1 MSSQEVAA
9 LTGKT
14 ERTVRR
20 WAESGK
26 FPAERTLNKFNS
38 PEYFFS
44 LNDLTPDLQEKY
56 YNQLRASLPEASF
69 PEEAKPKAA
78 KPLDT
83 YSIDEQEEIAF
94 WLRLVKQW
102 QGYAR
107 AYQAEVQMLNM
118 AQENFRRMM
127 DELDKYP
134 DLDTTEA
141 IIRLTS
147 QNLLTALAN
156 TSEEDWQGVS
166 VDKML
171 REANALVR
179 AAAYKKRV
187 EIQNQD
193 TTEAGLDAVKSLVWE
208 AMAKERPDLYRQVN
222 EFLNSKKQDGLEA
235 R

>member
-1 MSSQEVAA
+1 MGKKAGNRKHSKIDA
-9 LTGKT
+9 LDPALR
-14 ERTVRR
+14 ETV
-20 WAESGK
+20 
-26 FPAERTLNKFNS
+26 
-38 PEYFFS
+38 
-44 LNDLTPDLQEKY
+44 
-56 YNQLRASLPEASF
+56 
-69 PEEAKPKAA
+69 
-78 KPLDT
+78 
-83 YSIDEQEEIAF
+83 
-94 WLRLVKQW
+94 
-102 QGYAR
+102 
-107 AYQAEVQMLNM
+107 VQMLNM

-147 QNLLTALAN
+147 QNLLNALAN

-166 VDKML
+166 IDKML

-193 TTEAGLDAVKSLVWE
+193 TTEAGLDAVKSLVWQ

>member
-1 MSSQEVAA
+1 M
-9 LTGKT
+9 T
-14 ERTVRR
+14 RTQARWRR
-20 WAESGK
+20 QSGQHNHAGQR
-26 FPAERTLNKFNS
+26 PW
-38 PEYFFS
+38 P
-44 LNDLTPDLQEKY
+44 P
-56 YNQLRASLPEASF
+56 
-69 PEEAKPKAA
+69 
-78 KPLDT
+78 
-83 YSIDEQEEIAF
+83 
-94 WLRLVKQW
+94 
-102 QGYAR
+102 
-107 AYQAEVQMLNM
+107 QA
-118 AQENFRRMM
+118 
-127 DELDKYP
+127 YP

-147 QNLLTALAN
+147 QNLLNALAN

-166 VDKML
+166 IDKML

-193 TTEAGLDAVKSLVWE
+193 TTEAGLDAVKSLVWQ

>member
-1 MSSQEVAA
+1 MSW
-9 LTGKT
+9 T
-14 ERTVRR
+14 
-20 WAESGK
+20 
-26 FPAERTLNKFNS
+26 N
-38 PEYFFS
+38 
-44 LNDLTPDLQEKY
+44 TP
-56 YNQLRASLPEASF
+56 NPPLPRSV
-69 PEEAKPKAA
+69 P
-78 KPLDT
+78 
-83 YSIDEQEEIAF
+83 
-94 WLRLVKQW
+94 W
-102 QGYAR
+102 
-107 AYQAEVQMLNM
+107 
-118 AQENFRRMM
+118 
-127 DELDKYP
+127 
-134 DLDTTEA
+134 TTEA

-208 AMAKERPDLYRQVN
+208 AMAKERPDLYQQVN
-222 EFLNSKKQDGLEA
+222 EFLNSKKQDGLET

>member
-1 MSSQEVAA
+1 MAVTLSSQEVAA

-102 QGYAR
+102 QGYRNKPGPTRPRWTQTSYSGASWNIQSGPFPWIPYT
-107 AYQAEVQMLNM
+107 AAGTQCG
-118 AQENFRRMM
+118 
-127 DELDKYP
+127 P
-134 DLDTTEA
+134 TTW
-141 IIRLTS
+141 
-147 QNLLTALAN
+147 TA
-156 TSEEDWQGVS
+156 
-166 VDKML
+166 
-171 REANALVR
+171 
-179 AAAYKKRV
+179 
-187 EIQNQD
+187 
-193 TTEAGLDAVKSLVWE
+193 
-208 AMAKERPDLYRQVN
+208 
-222 EFLNSKKQDGLEA
+222 
-235 R
+235 